1 MIRYRGSAMAKMK
14 ILVLPDMLMEALGFS
29 EKDVEIKD
37 GKYKFREII
46 EILKKSV
53 PELSDVLK
61 IKELNKEIFIAINGQ
76 VFYDLN
82 YEIEI
87 KEDMRISLFTVGAG
101 G

>member
-1 MIRYRGSAMAKMK
+1 MAKMR
-14 ILVLPDMLMEALGFS
+14 ILILPDVLVEALGFS
-29 EKDVEIKD
+29 EKDVEIED

-46 EILKKSV
+46 EILKKAI
-53 PELSDVLK
+53 PELSGILK
-61 IKELNKEIFIAINGQ
+61 IKELNKEVFIAINGQ

-87 KEDMRISLFTVGAG
+87 KDNVRMSLFTVGAG

>member
-1 MIRYRGSAMAKMK
+1 MAKMR
-14 ILVLPDMLMEALGFS
+14 ILILPDVLVEALGFS
-29 EKDVEIKD
+29 EKDVEIED

-46 EILKKSV
+46 EILKKAI
-53 PELSDVLK
+53 PELSGILK

-87 KEDMRISLFTVGAG
+87 KDNVRMSLFTVGAG